1 MTMRSGQ
8 KKLKKLTCNNTSVVP
23 SFSLIIPDYA
33 SISDEL
39 IDEWVDDG
47 GRYWLCEL
55 DEKKDE

>member
-1 MTMRSGQ
+1 MTIRSGQ
-8 KKLKKLTCNNTSVVP
+8 KVFKILTCNNTSVVT
-23 SFSLIIPDYA
+23 SFSLITADYA